1 MEFALLK
8 KDTSDETADG
18 VMVKDRLRAWWNGD
32 DLAAGPNPPGGN
44 GRKSDWY
51 GYDAADAYG
60 SGAPVVADR
69 PWPKNPPSASPGN
82 LGHGFVVLGGTE
94 YVEKLVSGCSL
105 TEAETLL

>member
-32 DLAAGPNPPGGN
+32 DLAAGPDPPGGN

-60 SGAPVVADR
+60 SGASVVADR
-69 PWPKNPPSASPGN
+69 PWPETRRQLAQEIWAMVSSCSAAPSTS
-82 LGHGFVVLGGTE
+82 
-94 YVEKLVSGCSL
+94 KSW
-105 TEAETLL
+105 